1 MLAIN
6 LLSKFIGMTILFHK
20 YMNVALQSANQRW
33 RVGQDAGAAA
43 SCQPIKSVAVR
54 SGFPAGICLPE
65 PACTDLRE
73 MHRSVGRSPEN
84 GLIQLPRNHEGIY
97 FMCNE

>member
-33 RVGQDAGAAA
+33 RAGQDAGVAA
-43 SCQPIKSVAVR
+43 SCQPIKSVAGR
-54 SGFPAGICLPE
+54 SGFRPEYVCQNLPAPIFKRCITAVAALRK
-65 PACTDLRE
+65 TD
-73 MHRSVGRSPEN
+73 
-84 GLIQLPRNHEGIY
+84 
-97 FMCNE
+97 

>member
-20 YMNVALQSANQRW
+20 YMNVALPNANQRW

-43 SCQPIKSVAVR
+43 SCQPIKSVAGR
-54 SGFPAGICLPE
+54 SGFPAGICLPG

-84 GLIQLPRNHEGIY
+84 GLIQLPRDHEGVY
-97 FMCNE
+97 FMRNE